1 MRIFKIL
8 FSFLGLNLLE
18 YFSVSK
24 EKHQSRDRSAGE
36 IPFTIVVHQWV
47 KRKRLVYTKRCG
59 ICPDNFMALCLLT

>member
-1 MRIFKIL
+1 MRIFNIL